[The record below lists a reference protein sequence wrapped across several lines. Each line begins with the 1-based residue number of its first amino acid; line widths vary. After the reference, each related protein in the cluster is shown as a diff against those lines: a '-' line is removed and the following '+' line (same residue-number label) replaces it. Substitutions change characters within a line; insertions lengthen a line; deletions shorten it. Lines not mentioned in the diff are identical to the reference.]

1 MSIFP
6 NHNLFVNGEDTDT
19 DREVVVRKMTEC
31 VAMFC
36 NVREK
41 KKHLAVTGRG
51 LPRVKTNCL
60 LIVFIGRETLAYKF
74 WSA

>member
-6 NHNLFVNGEDTDT
+6 NHNLYVNGEDSDT

-41 KKHLAVTGRG
+41 KNIWQLQVEAHQ
-51 LPRVKTNCL
+51 
-60 LIVFIGRETLAYKF
+60 E
-74 WSA
+74 